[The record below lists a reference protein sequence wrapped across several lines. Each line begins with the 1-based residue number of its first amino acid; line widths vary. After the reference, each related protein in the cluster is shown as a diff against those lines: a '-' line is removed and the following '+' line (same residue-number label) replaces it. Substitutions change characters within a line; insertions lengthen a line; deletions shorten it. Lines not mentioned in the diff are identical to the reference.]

1 MNTTSQLFN
10 PFLRVHIFSTLSS
23 GFTSSQLFPQGSH
36 LLNSFLRVHIFSTL
50 SSGFTS
56 SQLFPQG
63 SHLLN
68 SFLSSGFTSS
78 QPFPR
83 LGFTSEEV
91 HSVEGFDV
99 VNKED
104 ILAACQELTGAKTFP
119 RVWVK
124 GEVTRL
130 LKNACRK

>member
-1 MNTTSQLFN
+1 MNEYN
-10 PFLRVHIFSTLSS
+10 FST
-23 GFTSSQLFPQGSH
+23 FQPFPQGSQ
-36 LLNSFLRVHIFSTL
+36 LLNSFLRVHIFSTI

-56 SQLFPQG
+56 SQL
-63 SHLLN
+63 
-68 SFLSSGFTSS
+68 
-78 QPFPR
+78 FPR